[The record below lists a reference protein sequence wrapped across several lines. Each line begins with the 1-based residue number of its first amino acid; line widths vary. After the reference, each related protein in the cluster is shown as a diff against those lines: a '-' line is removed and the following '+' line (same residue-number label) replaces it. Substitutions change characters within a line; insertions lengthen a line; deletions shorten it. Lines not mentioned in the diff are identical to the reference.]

1 MVITAPAKGD
11 DIPTYVM
18 GVNQDSFDPNAS
30 IMSNASCTTN
40 CLAPFVKVPS
50 PSPMLLRSKA
60 WSPGD
65 NCLAN
70 QGAALEVLG
79 PGDRCAVSSCR
90 FLRQHLMHFC
100 SIWRSYE
107 RWRFC

>member
-65 NCLAN
+65 ISSQTKELRWKFS
-70 QGAALEVLG
+70 VLG
-79 PGDRCAVSSCR
+79 TDALSARAVSCGSTSCT
-90 FLRQHLMHFC
+90 FAA
-100 SIWRSYE
+100 
-107 RWRFC
+107 